1 MHNHPSFRGYGVKTY
16 LPFLT
21 SIGMFASKR
30 NIQQMLLLRYHYSHE
45 IFGRDGNEIMEHK
58 RDERNSSIDLNNDEN
73 TNRRRWKKG
82 IVVMYCEPRRKTTQ
96 VLSHAA

>member
-58 RDERNSSIDLNNDEN
+58 RDERNSKSIDPNNDEN
-73 TNRRRWKKG
+73 TKMRIENK
-82 IVVMYCEPRRKTTQ
+82 MYYEPKRTKNAGTFT
-96 VLSHAA
+96 